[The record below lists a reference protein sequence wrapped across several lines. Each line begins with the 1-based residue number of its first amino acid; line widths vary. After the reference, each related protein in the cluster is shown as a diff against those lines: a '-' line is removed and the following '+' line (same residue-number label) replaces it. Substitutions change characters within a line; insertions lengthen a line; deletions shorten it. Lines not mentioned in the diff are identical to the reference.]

1 MTITVV
7 DFWSLFSYNG
17 TKQNGCTG
25 IQLSHGRARRWWEQP
40 KRGKQPMK
48 LSRKADYA
56 LRAVRH
62 LSTLPKGKLGS
73 INSIAAAESIPREF
87 LAKILKDL
95 TRGGILVSFQGV
107 TGGYRLARPA
117 KDISF
122 LDVIESIEGPI
133 HINLCTEPN
142 GCGCDQVDDCQMH
155 DFWVAQENQFKKSLG
170 RHTFGRYARAR
181 R

>member
-1 MTITVV
+1 M
-7 DFWSLFSYNG
+7 
-17 TKQNGCTG
+17 Q
-25 IQLSHGRARRWWEQP
+25 
-40 KRGKQPMK
+40 

-73 INSIAAAESIPREF
+73 INSIAKAEAIPREF

-95 TRGGILVSFQGV
+95 TRGGILVSYQGV
-107 TGGYRLARPA
+107 TGGYRLARPP

-122 LDVIESIEGPI
+122 LDVIETIEGPI
-133 HINLCTEPN
+133 HINLCTETN
-142 GCGCDQVDDCQMH
+142 NCGCDRVADCQMH
-155 DFWVAQENQFKKSLG
+155 EFWVQQESQFKKSLA
-170 RHTFGRYARAR
+170 RHTFSRYARSR

>member
-1 MTITVV
+1 M
-7 DFWSLFSYNG
+7 
-17 TKQNGCTG
+17 Q
-25 IQLSHGRARRWWEQP
+25 
-40 KRGKQPMK
+40 

-56 LRAVRH
+56 LRAVKH

-107 TGGYRLARPA
+107 TGGYRLANAP

-122 LDVIESIEGPI
+122 LDVIEAIEGPV
-133 HINLCTEPN
+133 HINLCTEGDTCP
-142 GCGCDQVDDCQMH
+142 CDQGKTCSMRE
-155 DFWVAQENQFKKSLG
+155 FWMTQETSFKKALG
-170 RHTFGRYARAR
+170 KHNFARYR
-181 R
+181 RTVKV